1 MGLDCGK
8 LTDRADFRQLFDHL
22 DSVVVW
28 SATDPDGFDYMSPG
42 FESLWGVD
50 RETVRDDIPA
60 FIETIHAEDRDL
72 VVEAMESI
80 DFGDPCP
87 DERIGTYE
95 HRIVRPDGEV
105 RWVEARIS
113 GIADDDGGLAQV
125 IGITIDVTERKRRE
139 EKIEVLTRLLRH
151 DVYNDVTAILGWLE
165 TLRDSVT
172 GNQRSLVDRA
182 QSASQHA
189 IELTEVA
196 REYVDVVTDDDEF
209 SLRPITAS
217 STMHEELE
225 AAQLLYP
232 EATFDIEGDFV
243 SDSIRGNE
251 LLGSVFRNVLNN
263 AVQHN
268 DRNEPRVTVSMASTG
283 SAVVVRIGDNGP
295 GIPPERRHDVFEK
308 TSREANAEATGMGL
322 HLCRK
327 TVDGFGGRLWLE
339 DNEPRGTVVC
349 IELPLWEPAVAA

>member
-28 SATDPDGFDYMSPG
+28 SATDPTEFDYLSPG
-42 FESLWGVD
+42 FESLWGID
-50 RETVRDDIPA
+50 RETVHDDVHA
-60 FIETIHAEDRDL
+60 FIETIHPDDRDL
-72 VVEAMESI
+72 VVEAIESV
-80 DFGDPCP
+80 DFGGPCP
-87 DERIGTYE
+87 DGRIGTYE
-95 HRIVRPDGEV
+95 HRIVRPDGDV
-105 RWVEARIS
+105 RWVEARVS
-113 GIADDDGGLAQV
+113 GIADDDGNLSQV
-125 IGITIDVTERKRRE
+125 IGIVIDVTERKRRE
-139 EKIEVLTRLLRH
+139 QKIEVLTRLLRH
-151 DVYNDVTAILGWLE
+151 DVYNDVSAILGWLE

-196 REYVDVVTDDDEF
+196 REYVAVVTDDEEF

-217 STMHEELE
+217 STLHEELE
-225 AAQLLYP
+225 AAKLLNP
-232 EATFDIEGDFV
+232 EATFEIEGDFV
-243 SDSIRGNE
+243 TESVRGNE

-268 DRNEPRVTVSMASTG
+268 DCASPRVVASMTSTP
-283 SAVVVRIGDNGP
+283 SSVVVRIADNGP
-295 GIPPERRHDVFEK
+295 GIPPERRQSVFEQ
-308 TSREANAEATGMGL
+308 TPTEDDGEATGMGL

-327 TVDGFGGRLWLE
+327 TVAGFGGRLWLE
-339 DNEPRGTVVC
+339 DGEPSGTVVC
-349 IELPLWEPAVAA
+349 IELPLWNGPADG